1 MNKEETFYDIHQ
13 KKGKEMIAF
22 AEKTGILSLWSR
34 NITECV
40 NNEVKN
46 DYHVIYISKPMFYFT
61 LKTTINQNINKVE
74 TIIYKEDNFI
84 KKIDTKED
92 INNFID
98 ICLGF
103 VKRLIQ
109 DNEIINNTFYTSEYQ
124 IFREEIILKKIFD
137 KESKI
142 IKINFDGTYTLILDK
157 ERENKINFKSLDEL
171 KNSEHLQSYIK
182 NVFFNFLKV
191 IHIF

>member
-13 KKGKEMIAF
+13 KKGKELVSF

-34 NITECV
+34 NITECI
-40 NNEVKN
+40 NKEIKT

-61 LKTTINQNINKVE
+61 MKTIINHNINKIE
-74 TIIYKEDNFI
+74 TNIYKEDNLI

-103 VKRLIQ
+103 VKRLVN
-109 DNEIINNTFYTSEYQ
+109 DNEKINDIFYTNEYQ

-137 KESKI
+137 KENKT
-142 IKINFDGTYTLILDK
+142 IKINFDGSYTLLLDK
-157 ERENKINFKSLDEL
+157 EKNKINFTNFDEL
-171 KNSEHLQSYIK
+171 KNSEHLQPYIK
-182 NVFFNFLKV
+182 NAFYNFLKI